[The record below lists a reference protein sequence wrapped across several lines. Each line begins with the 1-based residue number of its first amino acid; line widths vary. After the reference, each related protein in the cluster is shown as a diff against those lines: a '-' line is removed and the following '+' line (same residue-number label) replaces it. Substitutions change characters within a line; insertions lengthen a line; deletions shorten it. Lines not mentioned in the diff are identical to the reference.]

1 MEWTPL
7 PAGLARVE
15 VAKGVGFSLDIGTAT
30 FAPTWD
36 ADALGALCFAY
47 GLDNQLFGLRT
58 VEASGF
64 MYLSWHFCALVSRQL
79 ADPGLE
85 GMTWRALDEALKLAP
100 TEDVARDVRWRFDA
114 RHALVV
120 EAARERGDGHDV
132 EDAAGRGKNGVD
144 RH

>member
-1 MEWTPL
+1 MEWTLL
-7 PAGLARVE
+7 PAGQVRVK
-15 VAKGVGFSLDIGTAT
+15 VAKDGGFSLDVGKTI

-64 MYLSWHFCALVSRQL
+64 MYLSRNICALVSRQL

-100 TEDVARDVRWRFDA
+100 TEDVARDVRGRFEA
-114 RHALVV
+114 WHALVI
-120 EAARERGDGHDV
+120 EAARERAVGGDGERGDVDGDV
-132 EDAAGRGKNGVD
+132 EEP
-144 RH
+144 